1 MSQPTHFAY
10 SDEYG
15 FIQRF
20 MTAIDATG
28 VNTVVAEFKHP
39 DGTFTTKT
47 LSPTT
52 TPADG
57 DYQWTVEQSFWK
69 EGVYMVWVK
78 FTWTGTKVVRTKFPF
93 VFRISAPPTAT

>member
-28 VNTVVAEFKHP
+28 VNTVVAEFKQ
-39 DGTFTTKT
+39 